1 MFMVELFHFS
11 TNEHVYKT
19 NIAIKRLQ
27 YSQKKVWHSPETG
40 QTYRQTKINRILNYF
55 KPPPPGGTEGV
66 AAPSFTSPLMVSV
79 RVSEAVSLVVKVIVL
94 LKAPTRL
101 VS

>member
-1 MFMVELFHFS
+1 MAELFHFP

-27 YSQKKVWHSPETG
+27 NRQKKVWRSPQTG

-55 KPPPPGGTEGV
+55 KPPLLAGTEGV
-66 AAPSFTSPLMVSV
+66 AAPSPFTSPLMVSV